1 MVKVATSTNDSDYT
15 THAEYS
21 YYNTTGA
28 LKRTTIAGGIQE
40 IDYVYNLAGQLKSI
54 NHPSLAKDP
63 NINPHGRDLFGLTLD
78 YYNQDYKRNSNFTF
92 NDQLTVENQYSGNIK
107 AMTWNSK
114 QNKAE
119 QHDPVLYEYEYDER
133 NFLKKANF
141 NGLNAEQRSYPS
153 TIVLAEDLF
162 VTKHAKATNAIT
174 LKPGFQV
181 LGTKS
186 VTFSAKIVADNAN
199 GQYQSEDYDVNN
211 LTYDANGNIK
221 SLKRNKNTEQGSNL
235 MDNLIYHYKA
245 DKPNQL
251 KRVEDRV
258 VTDTHAN
265 DIKTQTTTDNYKY
278 NSIGQLTDN
287 IDEHVRYEYN
297 ASGLVTKVFYNNKLR
312 VHFYYND
319 KGFRTKKL
327 SYKNDGT
334 KDKTT
339 DYVLDA
345 SGSVMA
351 IYEDQQLKELP
362 IYGASRLGMYNK
374 ASVTSVY
381 QLTDHLGN
389 VRAVIA
395 KNGNQAIAAT
405 TTDYYPFGMPM
416 PNRQII
422 NGEPY
427 RYAYQGQEKDPET
440 GKEAFQLRLWDAR
453 IGRWLTTDP
462 KSEFS
467 SPYLGMGNNPL
478 NKVDPDG
485 GSTAPPGE
493 YELDAN
499 GNRVKVSNLG
509 DDIGI
514 DFIHQK
520 DNSTIIEDQITKMQV
535 SISATRDGRS
545 LIKDFVNRNQNITAL
560 DIFEEFRFGL
570 GPANS
575 LFYGKHPMNLD
586 IMDSYDFKQLMINYK
601 RLTGLKHKSS
611 GSNKFGLMGAIRAGS
626 NLTAQMIGKMDAS
639 FYPLGGRVVVLVT
652 DSKSR
657 NSYQPWLKLGNLW
670 KDGEFGNHDRNTPW
684 RHNNMSTTRQS
695 YLFVLPNSSFN
706 RHSACDR
713 CNSFR

>member
-1 MVKVATSTNDSDYT
+1 MVKVATSTNDSNYT

-21 YYNTTGA
+21 YYNTIGA

-54 NHPSLAKDP
+54 NHPSLAKNP

-119 QHDPVLYEYEYDER
+119 QHDSVLYEYEYDER

-174 LKPGFQV
+174 LKPGFHV

-186 VTFSAKIVADNAN
+186 VTFYAKIVADNAN
-199 GQYQSEDYDVNN
+199 GQYQSEDYDVSN
-211 LTYDANGNIK
+211 LRYDANGNIE

-278 NSIGQLTDN
+278 NSIRQLTDN

-297 ASGLVTKVFYNNKLR
+297 ASGLVTKVFYNKKLR

-345 SGSVMA
+345 SGYVMA

-374 ASVTSVY
+374 ASGTSVY

-395 KNGNQAIAAT
+395 KNGNQAIATT

-416 PNRQII
+416 PNRQVI

-427 RYAYQGQEKDPET
+427 RYGYQGEFAETDPET
-440 GKEAFQLRLWDAR
+440 GKPAFQLRLWDAR
-453 IGRWLTTDP
+453 IGRWLTT
-462 KSEFS
+462 
-467 SPYLGMGNNPL
+467 
-478 NKVDPDG
+478 
-485 GSTAPPGE
+485 GSCK
-493 YELDAN
+493 
-499 GNRVKVSNLG
+499 RV
-509 DDIGI
+509 
-514 DFIHQK
+514 
-520 DNSTIIEDQITKMQV
+520 
-535 SISATRDGRS
+535 
-545 LIKDFVNRNQNITAL
+545 
-560 DIFEEFRFGL
+560 
-570 GPANS
+570 
-575 LFYGKHPMNLD
+575 
-586 IMDSYDFKQLMINYK
+586 
-601 RLTGLKHKSS
+601 
-611 GSNKFGLMGAIRAGS
+611 
-626 NLTAQMIGKMDAS
+626 
-639 FYPLGGRVVVLVT
+639 
-652 DSKSR
+652 
-657 NSYQPWLKLGNLW
+657 
-670 KDGEFGNHDRNTPW
+670 
-684 RHNNMSTTRQS
+684 
-695 YLFVLPNSSFN
+695 
-706 RHSACDR
+706 
-713 CNSFR
+713 